1 MSKTKVYECVRYH
14 TLNANNQIE
23 SDISI
28 NKLSESTF
36 TVFGSDY
43 PVQAADKVGTLKK
56 VTLTI
61 VVEDYVPEAEPEV
74 AEEVTEEIT
83 EASEAEISE

>member
-1 MSKTKVYECVRYH
+1 MAKTKVYESVRYH

-23 SDISI
+23 NDISI

-36 TVFGSDY
+36 SVFGSEH
-43 PVQAADKVGTLKK
+43 PVEVANTLGTLKK

-61 VVEDYVPEAEPEV
+61 TVEDYVPEVEPEV
-74 AEEVTEEIT
+74 TEEVTEVQE
-83 EASEAEISE
+83 

>member
-1 MSKTKVYECVRYH
+1 MAKTKVHESVRYH

-28 NKLSESTF
+28 HKLSESTF
-36 TVFGSDY
+36 TVFGSEY
-43 PVQAADKVGTLKK
+43 PVQEADKVGTLKK

-61 VVEDYVPEAEPEV
+61 VVEDYVPEVEV
-74 AEEVTEEIT
+74 RE
-83 EASEAEISE
+83 

>member
-1 MSKTKVYECVRYH
+1 MAKTKVYEIVRYH

-23 SDISI
+23 SDLSI

-36 TVFGSDY
+36 SIFGSEH
-43 PVQAADKVGTLKK
+43 PVEAADKLGTLKK

-61 VVEDYVPEAEPEV
+61 EVEDYIPEVVPEVIEEATEPPKSKSGE
-74 AEEVTEEIT
+74 
-83 EASEAEISE
+83 

>member
-1 MSKTKVYECVRYH
+1 MAKTKVYESVRYH
-14 TLNANNQIE
+14 TLNENNQIE

-36 TVFGSDY
+36 TVFGSEY

-61 VVEDYVPEAEPEV
+61 SVEDYIPKEPATAESQE
-74 AEEVTEEIT
+74 
-83 EASEAEISE
+83 

>member
-43 PVQAADKVGTLKK
+43 PVQAADKIGTLKK

-61 VVEDYVPEAEPEV
+61 VVEDYVPEEPPVAAEPA
-74 AEEVTEEIT
+74 AESQE
-83 EASEAEISE
+83 